1 VRGAVTRLRCRF
13 RRSDRINF
21 VWTEDREVDHGEE
34 EEGEETIHQEE
45 GRSSP
50 QEAQDS
56 EDSEGSKAL
65 DQEKVGPQGCAQAAL
80 GTKARCTRARR

>member
-1 VRGAVTRLRCRF
+1 VSDARCQGRVQCRF

-45 GRSSP
+45 GRSGP
-50 QEAQDS
+50 QEAQV
-56 EDSEGSKAL
+56 SEGSKAL
-65 DQEKVGPQGCAQAAL
+65 NQDVEEKVGS
-80 GTKARCTRARR
+80 